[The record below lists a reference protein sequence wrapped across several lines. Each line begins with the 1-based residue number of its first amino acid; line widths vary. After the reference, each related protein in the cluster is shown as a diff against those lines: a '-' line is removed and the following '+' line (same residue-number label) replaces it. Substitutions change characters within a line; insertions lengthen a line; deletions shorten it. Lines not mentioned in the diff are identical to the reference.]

1 MLQSI
6 FIFIILLGLAPL
18 LAGAIPLFFMER
30 EKRCLGLLYVSGF
43 LLLLACFQLIGVPI
57 VFKDPWGFE
66 PIVTIYS
73 VITIGLCVS
82 GILLVLV
89 ERFRKKRTFFP
100 EQTRGVN
107 TERSWIWVVEWAL
120 VLGLIGFQLWIAFSK
135 ASFDGD
141 DAYYVVMSL
150 LTDETDTLYRIKPY
164 TGLSTYLDYRHSMA
178 VFPIWIAYIARVTG
192 IHTTIVCH
200 TFLPFVLI
208 PMTYWI
214 YYEIGKSLLG
224 KGSKNLPA
232 FLILVNLCQ
241 IFGNT
246 SIYTNATFLL
256 TRTWQGKSVLANLI
270 IPTLFCIFLW
280 MFQENTEQKSEGKF
294 GNAGLWLLLFLLNIV
309 AAMTSTASVF
319 LMSLTIALMALCLSI
334 AYKNYH
340 LLWKFALTCLPCVGY
355 GLLYMSI

>member
-6 FIFIILLGLAPL
+6 LIFIGLLGLAPL
-18 LAGAIPLFFMER
+18 LAGAIPLYFMER

-57 VFKDPWGFE
+57 VFKNPWGF
-66 PIVTIYS
+66 PTIVTIYS
-73 VITIGLCVS
+73 IVMAGLCII
-82 GILLVLV
+82 GILLILV
-89 ERFRKKRTFFP
+89 ERFGKKRTFFP
-100 EQTRGVN
+100 ERMLGTKEQC
-107 TERSWIWVVEWAL
+107 SWIVMVEWAL
-120 VLGLIGFQLWIAFSK
+120 VFGLIGFQLWMALSK

-164 TGLSTYLDYRHSMA
+164 TGFSTSLDYRHSMA
-178 VFPIWIAYIARVTG
+178 VFPIWIAYLARTTG
-192 IHTTIVCH
+192 KHATILCH

-224 KGSKNLPA
+224 KGSRNLPA
-232 FLILVNLCQ
+232 FMILVNLCQ

-280 MFQENTEQKSEGKF
+280 MFQEKAEPEKSGKF
-294 GNAGLWLLLFLLNIV
+294 GNGGLWMLLFLLNIV

-319 LMSLTIALMALCLSI
+319 LMSLTIALMALCLSFT
-334 AYKNYH
+334 YKNYH
-340 LLWKFALTCLPCVGY
+340 LLWKFALACLPCVGY
-355 GLLYMSI
+355 GLLYLSV